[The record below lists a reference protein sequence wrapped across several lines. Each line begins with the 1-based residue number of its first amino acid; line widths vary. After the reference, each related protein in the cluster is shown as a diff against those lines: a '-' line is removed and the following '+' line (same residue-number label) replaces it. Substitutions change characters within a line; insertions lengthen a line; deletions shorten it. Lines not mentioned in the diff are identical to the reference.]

1 MFQIGV
7 FQEQRHSLRKQDC
20 TICYWAFFC
29 SLQYYVRQLKINITK
44 YFCKRFYSSPLQNF
58 HYSLFCFL
66 SAYHLSY
73 ASKQKHLNGASAW
86 AQWGQLKSGGFGT
99 LLSSEHSLQRCFQPT
114 SPLKLLM
121 SNFSLI
127 LSSQFRQAPTLLL
140 LLWDTLIILDLFAF
154 SRS

>member
-86 AQWGQLKSGGFGT
+86 AQRGQLKSGECNWYFGT
-99 LLSSEHSLQRCFQPT
+99 SFPVWCHSHGLRNTDFFIADIRKILKALHIKLSDKSIWHSLLRYG
-114 SPLKLLM
+114 S
-121 SNFSLI
+121 
-127 LSSQFRQAPTLLL
+127 
-140 LLWDTLIILDLFAF
+140 
-154 SRS
+154 

>member
-86 AQWGQLKSGGFGT
+86 AQWGQLKSGGFGYFAVIRT
-99 LLSSEHSLQRCFQPT
+99 FPAEMLPTDISIEATHVKFFPVFEQSIQAGTNTFAVTVRHTDNSWPLCF
-114 SPLKLLM
+114 L
-121 SNFSLI
+121 
-127 LSSQFRQAPTLLL
+127 
-140 LLWDTLIILDLFAF
+140 
-154 SRS
+154 